1 MNEAVLSELF
11 SYASAIRRDIHQYPE
26 IGFDLPR
33 TSALIADE
41 LTRMGFCPTSR
52 YGTCS
57 VVADAGQGETCIAL
71 RADTDALPVEEKVDL
86 PFRSRI
92 PGAMHACGHDS
103 HTAVLLAVARYL
115 KQHEA
120 ELPCRVR
127 LIFQPSEE
135 GAVSG
140 AQMMV
145 ENGVMDGVDC
155 ILASHCEN
163 ELEAGLIGCR
173 TGDYQAACIPATIR
187 FLGKTA
193 HAAKAEQGVD
203 AIAMAA
209 EAYALLKAMVQ
220 EEAGSARYI
229 WSVGRFSG
237 GHVHNVIADCCE
249 MDISFRFYDLAF
261 AARVEK
267 RVRAI
272 CTEIA
277 QARGGRV
284 EFDWHMSTGPVIND
298 EGLIRRFHAA
308 MHADGTEVCEIPLR
322 MSSEDFGWYLAKA
335 PGMLFRFGTRN
346 EAEGCTA
353 LAHCNDFR
361 IDETGMKAAIRAFIA
376 FVMYPA
382 TSEERNA

>member
-1 MNEAVLSELF
+1 MNESVLNDLYAYAV
-11 SYASAIRRDIHQYPE
+11 AIRRDIHQYPE
-26 IGFDLPR
+26 VGFDLPR
-33 TSALIADE
+33 TAALVSAE
-41 LTRMGFCPTSR
+41 LTRMGLSPTDR

-57 VVADAGQGETCIAL
+57 VVAELGQGETCIAL
-71 RADTDALPVEEKVDL
+71 RADMDALPVEEKADV
-86 PFRSRI
+86 PFRSKI

-103 HTAVLLAVARYL
+103 HTAVLLAAAQYL

-140 AQMMV
+140 AQRMV
-145 ENGVMDGVDC
+145 ENGVMEGVDH
-155 ILASHCEN
+155 IVATHCEN
-163 ELEAGLIGCR
+163 ELEAGRIGCR
-173 TGDYQAACIPATIR
+173 PGDYQAACIPATIR

-209 EAYALLKAMVQ
+209 EAYPRLKAMVQ
-220 EEAGSARYI
+220 QEAGNARYI

-237 GHVHNVIADCCE
+237 GHVHNVIADRCE

-277 QARGGRV
+277 EARGGSV
-284 EFDWHMSTGPVIND
+284 AFDWHMSTGPVIND
-298 EGLIRRFHAA
+298 EGLIQRFHAA
-308 MHADGTEVCEIPLR
+308 MAADGVEVCDIPLR
-322 MSSEDFGWYLAKA
+322 MSSEDFGWYLTKA

-346 EAEGCTA
+346 EAAGCTA
-353 LAHCNDFR
+353 LAHCNDFC
-361 IDETGMKAAIRAFIA
+361 IDESGMKSAIRAFIA
-376 FVMYPA
+376 YIMY
-382 TSEERNA
+382 TGNK

>member
-1 MNEAVLSELF
+1 MNETVLNDLYAYAV
-11 SYASAIRRDIHQYPE
+11 AIRRDIHQYPE
-26 IGFDLPR
+26 VGFDLPR
-33 TSALIADE
+33 TAALVSAE
-41 LTRMGFCPTSR
+41 LARMGLSPTDR

-57 VVADAGQGETCIAL
+57 VVAELGQGETCIAL
-71 RADTDALPVEEKVDL
+71 RADMDALPVEEKADV

-103 HTAVLLAVARYL
+103 HTAVLLAAAQYL

-145 ENGVMDGVDC
+145 ENGVMEGVDH
-155 ILASHCEN
+155 IVATHCEN
-163 ELEAGLIGCR
+163 ELEAGRIGCR
-173 TGDYQAACIPATIR
+173 PGDYQAACIPATIR

-209 EAYALLKAMVQ
+209 EAYPRLKAMVQ
-220 EEAGSARYI
+220 QEAGNARYI

-237 GHVHNVIADCCE
+237 GHVHNVIADRCE

-277 QARGGRV
+277 EARGGSV
-284 EFDWHMSTGPVIND
+284 AFDWHMSTGPVIND
-298 EGLIRRFHAA
+298 EGLIQRFHAA
-308 MHADGTEVCEIPLR
+308 MAADSVEVCDIPLR
-322 MSSEDFGWYLAKA
+322 MSSEDFGWYLTKA

-346 EAEGCTA
+346 EAAGCTA
-353 LAHCNDFR
+353 LAHCNDFC
-361 IDETGMKAAIRAFIA
+361 IDESGMKSAIRAFIA
-376 FVMYPA
+376 YIMY
-382 TSEERNA
+382 TGNK